1 MSQLAPAVNFVY
13 SEFGTD
19 PDLAELV
26 EIFVEG
32 MPQRIA
38 TLNEQLAGSQWEA
51 LSRTAH
57 QLKGSAGS
65 YGFGQVTPLAAR
77 LEVEARQA
85 QAPDRIRDA
94 AERLIDLCSRLRPG
108 CE

>member
-1 MSQLAPAVNFVY
+1 MRPLAPSAGFVY
-13 SEFGTD
+13 SDFGTD

-26 EIFVEG
+26 DIFVEG

-38 TLNEQLAGSQWEA
+38 SLSQLLAASDWES

-65 YGFGQVTPLAAR
+65 YGFGQVTPLAAQ

-85 QAPDRIRDA
+85 ESPERIRAA
-94 AERLIDLCSRLRPG
+94 AEQLIDLCSRLRAG
-108 CE
+108 SE